1 MTTLAIIGGGAAGL
15 AAAVAAAED
24 VRAHGGANAGSGAHG
39 SGGANAGAP
48 AALTPSASAS
58 SPDAGV
64 RVAVLEA
71 DERVGRS
78 ILATGNGRCNFSNAR
93 IDPKLYRNAKFVE
106 AVLGN
111 AEALACG
118 REPSRRARFSPGPGA
133 AVLDFFA
140 AHGLMWRE
148 ESEGRLYPQANKA
161 SAVLDVLRAAAA
173 AAGVEVRCDARVDVV
188 EPPRA
193 PGKPFTLRL
202 RDGAFFR
209 ADAVVVACG
218 GRVAHEMLPDAL
230 AFRAQRPVLGPI
242 ATETRLV
249 RQLDNIRVRGALELW
264 RAGEL
269 LRREP
274 GEVMF
279 RKYGVSG
286 IAAFNLSRHA
296 RPGDELAVDFLPRV
310 ELASAPGFLAR
321 RRAQLVSI
329 FGDALTCEDFLRGMV
344 LPQVAHVLLESL
356 GHEDDTLLASASLDD
371 LARVLKRFTLAVEG
385 PGDARQCQVTRGGF
399 DVAGFDVRTLEARAV
414 PGLYAAG
421 EALDVD
427 APCGGYNLHWAWAS
441 GLLAGRSA
449 VRALGA
455 AQNARAAGVAEAARC
470 AQDAEGAEAARDSRN
485 AQNAQ
490 GAEGVVRA

>member
-1 MTTLAIIGGGAAGL
+1 MRTLAIIGGGAAGL
-15 AAAVAAAED
+15 AAAVAAAECARAD
-24 VRAHGGANAGSGAHG
+24 AGVRANGDGG
-39 SGGANAGAP
+39 
-48 AALTPSASAS
+48 AS
-58 SPDAGV
+58 SPAGAFAASTLDAGV
-64 RVAVLEA
+64 RVVVLEA

-93 IDPKLYRNAKFVE
+93 IDPKLYRNAKFAE

-111 AEALACG
+111 AEALADG
-118 REPSRRARFSPGPGA
+118 REPSRRARFAPGPGA

-161 SAVLDVLRAAAA
+161 SVVLDVLRAAAA
-173 AAGVEVRCDARVDVV
+173 AAGVEMRCDVRVDVV
-188 EPPRA
+188 EPPRG
-193 PGKPFTLRL
+193 PGRPFTLRL
-202 RDGAFFR
+202 HDGAFFR

-218 GRVAHEMLPDAL
+218 GRVARAMLPDAL
-230 AFRAQRPVLGPI
+230 AFREQRPVLGPI

-249 RQLDNIRVRGALELW
+249 RQLDNIRVRGALELR

-269 LRREP
+269 LRREQ

-286 IAAFNLSRHA
+286 IAAFNLSRDA

-310 ELASAPGFLAR
+310 ELASAPDFLAR
-321 RRAQLVSI
+321 RRAQLASL

-356 GHEDDTLLASASLDD
+356 GYEDAAPLASASLDD
-371 LARVLKRFTLAVEG
+371 LARALKRFALVVEG
-385 PGDARQCQVTRGGF
+385 PGDERQCQVTRGGF
-399 DVAGFDVRTLEARAV
+399 DVAGFDMRTLEARAV
-414 PGLYAAG
+414 PGLYVAG

-449 VRALGA
+449 ARALGA
-455 AQNARAAGVAEAARC
+455 AQG
-470 AQDAEGAEAARDSRN
+470 AEGA
-485 AQNAQ
+485 
-490 GAEGVVRA
+490 VRA